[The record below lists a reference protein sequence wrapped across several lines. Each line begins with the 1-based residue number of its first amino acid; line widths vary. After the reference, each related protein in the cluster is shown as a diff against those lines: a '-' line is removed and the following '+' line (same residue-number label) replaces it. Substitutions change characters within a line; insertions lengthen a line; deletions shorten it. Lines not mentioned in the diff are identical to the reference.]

1 MNDND
6 PIWKS
11 FKAET
16 LEKIGYNKTLADGI
30 FFLFYEDF
38 LANFDDVTICYQYPK
53 KNYRYDG
60 LPFNIS

>member
-11 FKAET
+11 FKAKT

-30 FFLFYEDF
+30 FFMFYEDF

>member
-1 MNDND
+1 M
-6 PIWKS
+6 
-11 FKAET
+11 
-16 LEKIGYNKTLADGI
+16 
-30 FFLFYEDF
+30 FYEDF